1 MTAVIPYAF
10 IKPASSQDISKESIS
25 SPMIAAEEGQ
35 VASMISS
42 PKPSVM
48 QEITSV
54 LKLAFTSDMILLLCF
69 FLNLGYQQVFLTSQF
84 TRQLVDLS
92 SVGTL
97 MAIFSITDVIA
108 CNVQGSLC
116 DRFGHVCV
124 LSIAIAAELVG
135 LVLTW
140 IANAQQNWVVY
151 LTGIVFAFADGGF
164 QTEVNRLI

>member
-1 MTAVIPYAF
+1 
-10 IKPASSQDISKESIS
+10 
-25 SPMIAAEEGQ
+25 MIAAEEGQ
-35 VASMISS
+35 LMNTVSS
-42 PKPSVM
+42 SRPSVM
-48 QEITSV
+48 QEILSV
-54 LKLAFTSDMILLLCF
+54 LKLAFKSDMVLLLCF

-108 CNVQGSLC
+108 SNVQGSLC
-116 DRFGHVCV
+116 DRFGHACV
-124 LSIAIAAELVG
+124 LTIAIAAELIS

-164 QTEVNRLI
+164 QTEVS